1 MEKIAYFKLQAKNLM
16 RDFRTQQ
23 LSPDGIYY
31 YIPQFFEDIDDLI
44 LSFNIDEEHFSLMKA
59 QHLIAYLAGFD
70 KWADLLQA
78 NDDALELGKLLFDNR
93 NRYFAALRED
103 WDMYLRQNGLENAS
117 DESKLDIFKAIFLKI
132 MG

>member
-31 YIPQFFEDIDDLI
+31 YTPQFFEDIDDLI

-132 MG
+132 IG